1 MEINLFLSKYNH
13 GVSSRPFLRSFTLS
27 YIGQLVRR
35 YRLGIIAVV
44 IFSILWTVFEIAVP
58 FATKAVIDIGIQNQD
73 LDMVVII
80 LFALFGLLMGRMIST
95 IMPFWILR
103 HIGVRVNLLLLVG
116 YWERILRK
124 SYLFFNNKEQ
134 SEIIQH
140 FNDNTSVE
148 AFITTYSFQTIHAF
162 FNLLIYAVILF
173 IFDVQIGIVFVSFT
187 SLFILWS
194 LYVLSKR
201 EIVDH
206 ERFKSSSAIRGEINE
221 IFRGI
226 VDIKSNNQ
234 EVKRVNLF
242 EKFHYGISKHRL
254 NLLRFSFIQQIG
266 NQVLHTL
273 RDVLIL
279 FFAARATIEGEM
291 TLGSLVAIQY
301 LLGQL
306 YELTT
311 KILDVFPKFQDAQLS
326 IGRVN
331 ESLSRHEPQQNVLD
345 KKGLDI
351 QQKPILIENLNFRY
365 VDDIPTLNEIN
376 IEIPFGRSVAILGES
391 GSGKSTLLKNVLKL
405 LRPDHGNVYVGEYDL
420 DHISDKFWL
429 TQCSTVLQESI
440 LFSRSLLYNIT
451 FCDDINDVDIPRMWR
466 CLELTLSKDFVKE
479 LPEEVNTVI
488 GHDGVNFSRGQ
499 TQRLLLARAI
509 YRQVNYYFFDE
520 PFSALDRLTFRR
532 VFKNIREEL
541 KDFTLV
547 IVTHRKEVAEKMDE
561 IFLLEHGRLVEYGNH
576 ESLSELGDR
585 YFQIFISDQE

>member
-1 MEINLFLSKYNH
+1 V
-13 GVSSRPFLRSFTLS
+13 G
-27 YIGQLVRR
+27 R
-35 YRLGIIAVV
+35 YRFGVISVV
-44 IFSILWTVFEIAVP
+44 FFSLLWTAFEISVP

-73 LDMVVII
+73 LNMVII
-80 LFALFGLLMGRMIST
+80 ILLALFGLLMGRMVST

-134 SEIIQH
+134 SDIIQH

-148 AFITTYSFQTIHAF
+148 AFITTYSFTTLHAI
-162 FNLLIYAVILF
+162 FNLFIYAVILF
-173 IFDVQIGIVFVSFT
+173 IFDFQIGIVFISFT
-187 SLFILWS
+187 SLFLLWS
-194 LYVLSKR
+194 LYVLRKR
-201 EIVDH
+201 EVVDH
-206 ERFKSSSAIRGEINE
+206 ERFKSSSAMRGEINE
-221 IFRGI
+221 IFKGI

-234 EVKRVNLF
+234 EEQRVNLF
-242 EKFHYGISKHRL
+242 EKFHYGMSKHRL

-266 NQVLHTL
+266 NQVIHTL

-279 FFAARATIEGEM
+279 FFAAKATIEGAM
-291 TLGSLVAIQY
+291 TIGSLVAIQY

-306 YELTT
+306 YELTS
-311 KILDVFPKFQDAQLS
+311 KILDIFPRFQDAQLS

-331 ESLSRHEPQQNVLD
+331 ESLSRHEPQENLLD

-351 QQKPILIENLNFRY
+351 QQKTLSIEDLNFNYVEDVPILKGISMK
-365 VDDIPTLNEIN
+365 
-376 IEIPFGRSVAILGES
+376 IPFGRSVAILGES
-391 GSGKSTLLKNVLKL
+391 GSGKSTLLKNILKL
-405 LRPDHGNVYVGEYDL
+405 LDPDHGSVKVGDYNL
-420 DHISDKFWL
+420 DHVSDKFWL
-429 TQCSTVLQESI
+429 TQCSNVLQESI

-451 FCDDINDVDIPRMWR
+451 FCDEMNDVDVPRMWK
-466 CLELTLSKDFVKE
+466 CLEITLSEDFIKE
-479 LPEEVNTVI
+479 LPLGVNTII
-488 GHDGVNFSRGQ
+488 GHNGVNFSRGQ

-509 YRQVNYYFFDE
+509 YRKVSYYFFDE

-541 KDFTLV
+541 KDVTLV

-561 IFLLEHGRLVEYGNH
+561 IFLLEDGKLVEHGNH
-576 ESLSELGDR
+576 NSLSELGDR